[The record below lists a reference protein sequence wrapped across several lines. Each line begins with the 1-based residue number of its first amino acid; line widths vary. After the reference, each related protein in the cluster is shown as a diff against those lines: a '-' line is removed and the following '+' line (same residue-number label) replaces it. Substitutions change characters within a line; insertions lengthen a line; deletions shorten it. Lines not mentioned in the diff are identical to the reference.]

1 MIGDVIKLIV
11 AWVFTVVGITIVIMG
26 FIKSKPHKI
35 DPKNL
40 ILTLFLL
47 IMSICFTVEFM
58 QA

>member
-1 MIGDVIKLIV
+1 MIGDVIKPAV
-11 AWVFTVVGITIVIMG
+11 AWIFTVVGITIVIVG

-47 IMSICFTVEFM
+47 IMSISFTIDFI